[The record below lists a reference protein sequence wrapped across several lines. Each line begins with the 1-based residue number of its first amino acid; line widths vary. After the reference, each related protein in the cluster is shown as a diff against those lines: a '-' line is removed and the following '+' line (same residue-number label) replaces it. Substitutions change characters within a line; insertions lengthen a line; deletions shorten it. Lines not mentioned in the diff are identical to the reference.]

1 MSWHFSVLLTLI
13 LSFSGSPVLV
23 MKGFCTES
31 PIDWLFYI
39 EKDKENNIF
48 YEGYKNSKMILKN
61 GSWNIIEEGTKKTD
75 LIVEMNAG
83 QDGSMIP
90 LGRHDWM
97 MLDSAC
103 KIDKLEKESLTISVC
118 VLGEHFSCDSGECI
132 SIFQRCDNNQDCF
145 DGSDERNCNILLMPS
160 SYEESSPPELKR
172 ELGEANPI
180 VTQINVLNVDFVDTI
195 KMSVGLTIETIQ

>member
-1 MSWHFSVLLTLI
+1 
-13 LSFSGSPVLV
+13 
-23 MKGFCTES
+23 MKGFCSES

-61 GSWNIIEEGTKKTD
+61 GSWNIIEEGTKITD

-103 KIDKLEKESLTISVC
+103 KLDKLEQKSLTISVC
-118 VLGEHFSCDSGECI
+118 VPW
-132 SIFQRCDNNQDCF
+132 RT
-145 DGSDERNCNILLMPS
+145 LL
-160 SYEESSPPELKR
+160 L
-172 ELGEANPI
+172 
-180 VTQINVLNVDFVDTI
+180 
-195 KMSVGLTIETIQ
+195 